1 MRGGDLNL
9 EFKMVYIIKIILDMI
24 IIIII
29 MNIVKMITIM
39 IILDMIMIM
48 IIMMP
53 WHIFITHSRML

>member
-1 MRGGDLNL
+1 
-9 EFKMVYIIKIILDMI
+9 MI